1 MSKSLS
7 GNISRETYSRSPANR
22 PAEYKMS
29 IARTQELTVEE
40 IRKLTLP
47 LSTHVLS
54 GEGLLDRTVSWTTVI
69 HPEDDI
75 VSKAVQKREL
85 ILVAPVSNPPKA
97 HNDTELVQWAARA
110 GASALVLFGAVSAT
124 ALAESKSRDL
134 PILALTGDVRIREV
148 EKSIISLL
156 VNRKGQIERRG
167 TQIYRQLTQISS
179 RNEGMD
185 GLLAAMARLTK
196 KTVIVHDKRLH
207 PLSHKLQAEFAG
219 IWDDIEYFLKKQ
231 DNLPVELHDRHRAV
245 EVDPP
250 VLMQALPV
258 SGVARLVAPI
268 IAKSLGRG
276 YLSIIGRESDL
287 DEIDQLV
294 CEHGAAACALE
305 MAKQKAVNE
314 TEKRLRG
321 TFLDRLLLGDVSL
334 QEAIRQGERFNHNMT
349 QTHVAFVLSWRGENQ
364 PSLRRL
370 ETIVNAIIA
379 RQQAAALVWM
389 REREGEVVVFH
400 ATDFEDPID
409 HSLALSEA
417 FSEEI
422 NRQYPLNRVAIGLG
436 QVARE
441 VNVWR
446 SSYRDAV
453 QAKELAE
460 RLQTDIPLFIGDLGV
475 YQLILSLSDRDKL
488 ADFCELTLG
497 TLSEYDMRQNADL
510 IRTLEAFFNCHGNLS
525 QTAESLIVHRNTL
538 LYRMNRINE
547 IAGIDLNRP
556 ETRLALHL
564 ALTIR
569 RLLTLA

>member
-1 MSKSLS
+1 
-7 GNISRETYSRSPANR
+7 
-22 PAEYKMS
+22 MS

-97 HNDTELVQWAARA
+97 HNDTELVQWASRA

-334 QEAIRQGERFNHNMT
+334 QEAIRQGERFNHDMT

>member
-1 MSKSLS
+1 
-7 GNISRETYSRSPANR
+7 
-22 PAEYKMS
+22 MS
-29 IARTQELTVEE
+29 ITRTPDLTVEE
-40 IRKLTLP
+40 IRKLALP

-54 GEGLLDRTVSWTTVI
+54 GEGMLDRPVSWTTII

-75 VSKAVQKREL
+75 VSKSVQRSEL
-85 ILVAPVSNPPKA
+85 ILVASVSNPPKA
-97 HNDTELVQWAARA
+97 HSDTELVQWAAS
-110 GASALVLFGAVSAT
+110 ASASAVVFSDQVSTT
-124 ALAESKSRDL
+124 ALAESKARDL
-134 PILALTGDVRIREV
+134 PVLALSGDVRIREV
-148 EKSIISLL
+148 DKSIISLL

-179 RNEGMD
+179 RNEGMK

-196 KTVIVHDKRLH
+196 KTIIVHDKRLH
-207 PLSHKLQAEFAG
+207 ALAHKLQPEFAG
-219 IWDDIEYFLKKQ
+219 IWDDIEFFLKKQ
-231 DNLPVELHDRHRAV
+231 DNLPVELHDRHRVV

-268 IAKSLGRG
+268 ITKSLGRG

-321 TFLDRLLLGDVSL
+321 TFLDRLLLGDVSQ
-334 QEAIRQGERFNHNMT
+334 QEAIRQGERFNHDMT
-349 QTHVAFVLSWRGENQ
+349 RTHVAFVLSWRGDSQ

-370 ETIVNAIIA
+370 ETIVNATIA
-379 RQQAAALVWM
+379 GQQAPALVWM
-389 REREGEVVVFH
+389 RKREGEVVVFH
-400 ATDFEDPID
+400 ATDFENPID
-409 HSLALSEA
+409 ASLALSDA
-417 FSEEI
+417 FSQEI
-422 NRQYPLNRVAIGLG
+422 NRQYPLNHIAIGLG
-436 QVARE
+436 QVARD

-453 QAKELAE
+453 KAKELAE

-488 ADFCELTLG
+488 ADFCEVTLG
-497 TLSEYDMRQNADL
+497 TLSEYDSRQKADL
-510 IRTLEAFFNCHGNLS
+510 IKTMEAFFNCHGNLS

-569 RLLTLA
+569 RLLSLA